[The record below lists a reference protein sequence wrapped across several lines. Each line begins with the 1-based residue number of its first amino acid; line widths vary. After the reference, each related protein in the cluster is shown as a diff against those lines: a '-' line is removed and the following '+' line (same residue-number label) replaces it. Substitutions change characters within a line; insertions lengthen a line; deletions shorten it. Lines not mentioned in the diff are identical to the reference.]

1 MCLIGSNC
9 RRSIK
14 SKIKGFQ
21 DVDFYIFCNFF
32 FAGSVLLAYMLA
44 TEAVPWGG
52 VAIITFFIGLFF
64 IMVSPAMLITPERAI
79 ELRGRE
85 IKS

>member
-1 MCLIGSNC
+1 M
-9 RRSIK
+9 
-14 SKIKGFQ
+14 
-21 DVDFYIFCNFF
+21 
-32 FAGSVLLAYMLA
+32 AYMLA